1 MKNADGREIQIQTV
15 ITRSGIDIKEINKAF
30 VAKTG
35 SSLENLVM
43 REFNSSKDKTNDIVV
58 GILVGLI
65 KGC

>member
-35 SSLENLVM
+35 SSLENLVI
-43 REFNSSKDKTNDIVV
+43 REFNSSEDKTNDIVV
-58 GILVGLI
+58 SILVGLS